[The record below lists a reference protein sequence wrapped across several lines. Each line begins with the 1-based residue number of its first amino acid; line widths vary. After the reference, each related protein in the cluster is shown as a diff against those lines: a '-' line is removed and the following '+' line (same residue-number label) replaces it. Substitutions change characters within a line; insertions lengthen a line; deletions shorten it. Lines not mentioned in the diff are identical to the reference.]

1 MPLSGIRVLDL
12 GRFVA
17 GPFCGALLADM
28 GAEVI
33 KIEIPARGDELRY
46 HGVQVNGESAYF
58 VGLNRSKKSLTLDLK
73 TPEGKEIFRRL
84 VKRSDVILE
93 NFRPD
98 VMPKL
103 GFAYEALRQINPG
116 IIYCGVSGFG
126 KDGPYALRPSF
137 DFIAQG
143 MSGLMSVTGFPDR
156 EPVRVGIPISDS
168 IAALYA
174 AYGIVLALLA
184 RRRTGQ
190 GQEVQVSLVDG
201 VLSLLAFQADS
212 FFGRGESPERLGN
225 DHPVSSP
232 YGTYKALD
240 GYINIAPP
248 GDAMWER
255 LARALGL
262 DHLIRDPRFLT
273 NDLRRENRAEID
285 RIINEI
291 TSNRTM
297 ADWIDDL
304 NKVGVPCGPIYN
316 LAQAFADPQ
325 IRHQDMVLE
334 IEQPSG
340 RVKTL
345 GFPLKLSTT
354 PAALHRPSPRLGQH
368 TEEILV
374 NLGFSAADIEAFKA
388 KGTI

>member
-84 VKRSDVILE
+84 VKQSDVILE

-103 GFAYEALRQINPG
+103 GFAFDALRQINPG

-184 RRRTGQ
+184 RQRTGQ

-262 DHLIRDPRFLT
+262 EHLIRDPRFLT

-291 TSNRTM
+291 TSKRPM

-304 NKVGVPCGPIYN
+304 NKVGVPCGPIYH

-325 IRHQDMVLE
+325 IRHQNMVLE
-334 IEQPSG
+334 LEQPSG

-345 GFPLKLSTT
+345 GFPLKLSAT
-354 PAALHRPSPRLGQH
+354 PAALHRPSPQLGEH
-368 TEEILV
+368 TEEILI
-374 NLGFSAADIEAFKA
+374 NLGFSTADVEAFKA

>member
-84 VKRSDVILE
+84 VKQSDVILE

-103 GFAYEALRQINPG
+103 GFAFDALRQINPG

-184 RRRTGQ
+184 RQRTGQ

-262 DHLIRDPRFLT
+262 EHLIRDPRFLT

-291 TSNRTM
+291 TSKRPM

-304 NKVGVPCGPIYN
+304 NKVGVPCGPIYH

-325 IRHQDMVLE
+325 IRHQNMVLE
-334 IEQPSG
+334 LEQPSG

-345 GFPLKLSTT
+345 GFPLKLSAT
-354 PAALHRPSPRLGQH
+354 PAALHRPSPQLGEH
-368 TEEILV
+368 TEEILI
-374 NLGFSAADIEAFKA
+374 NLGFSTADVEAFKA
-388 KGTI
+388 KGRI